1 MNQADIDT
9 YTQRYEID
17 QQIEAMR
24 NRIIEERRGE
34 IGRMAAFHE
43 AIEVTAD
50 WYRAQYMRIE
60 NELDE
65 PAAHWGASDWAKENV
80 GLD

>member
-1 MNQADIDT
+1 MNDADI
-9 YTQRYEID
+9 YCYSQRHEID
-17 QQIEAMR
+17 RQVDAMR

-34 IGRMAAFHE
+34 IGRTAAFNE

-60 NELDE
+60 NEVV
-65 PAAHWGASDWAKENV
+65 ARWGIDA
-80 GLD
+80 